1 MHGGEL
7 DPMMILYGMILESV
21 LMRVLS
27 DGGQK
32 VTRLGKDIT
41 KCLGRQ
47 KDSARMAAKR
57 DCSPVRDQ
65 RIGRYVCGCAKD
77 KTSL

>member
-7 DPMMILYGMILESV
+7 VPMMISYGMILESV

-47 KDSARMAAKR
+47 KGQRAR
-57 DCSPVRDQ
+57 
-65 RIGRYVCGCAKD
+65 GC
-77 KTSL
+77 